1 MPWTREQMAERAA
14 KELHDGFY
22 VNLGIG
28 MCHRALLGSQT
39 TGAICRHGYADLPV
53 HQRGGRQDVAPLL
66 DVGLPDMRPEGS
78 VHAWQRAPDIAMGT
92 RGRSRDGTEPARPQP
107 GQDAHPFGTI
117 KAWGMGASEIG
128 KALKIGRAS
137 CWALGER
144 GVGEAGRRP
153 KERAEP
159 RFGLLFPDSNRVIR
173 F

>member
-1 MPWTREQMAERAA
+1 MTTVVKMLTNLLDAMREGNPIRDPPTREQMAERAA

-78 VHAWQRAPDIAMGT
+78 VHA
-92 RGRSRDGTEPARPQP
+92 
-107 GQDAHPFGTI
+107 
-117 KAWGMGASEIG
+117 
-128 KALKIGRAS
+128 
-137 CWALGER
+137 
-144 GVGEAGRRP
+144 
-153 KERAEP
+153 
-159 RFGLLFPDSNRVIR
+159 
-173 F
+173 